1 MPKAV
6 NHSGCAI
13 NTTAHSVIR
22 SRDLAHCSQA
32 CYIPLDHCDLLVK
45 PYARRYEGY
54 KNFVNAGASSLRMD
68 GVAEL

>member
-1 MPKAV
+1 M
-6 NHSGCAI
+6 
-13 NTTAHSVIR
+13 
-22 SRDLAHCSQA
+22 L
-32 CYIPLDHCDLLVK
+32 PLDHCDLLVK